1 MTRWD
6 NRTRWRAKGL
16 WTDVPRLGRSVPIEP
31 HGSTKGCPQ
40 GPRSALAWAVAAYK
54 AEAPG
59 EVDCTSPGLPT
70 PKVAADS
77 QFEAVLGKTHR
88 TEF

>member
-1 MTRWD
+1 LTRRD

-16 WTDVPRLGRSVPIEP
+16 WTDVPRSFAIAPTEP
-31 HGSTKGCPQ
+31 QGSIKGSPQ
-40 GPRSALAWAVAAYK
+40 GPRSRVAWAVAAYK
-54 AEAPG
+54 AEAQG
-59 EVDCTSPGLPT
+59 KVDCIDPKASTA
-70 PKVAADS
+70 KVAADS